1 MDSSKLNIPSTVKD
15 PNYRYQMPKIQVT
28 TQGAGGGIKTRID
41 NIKEVAHSLTV
52 PPDYPL
58 KFIGREL
65 GSNTEIKND
74 NYLINGSHTAEKFQQ
89 ILDKFIEKYV
99 LCPNCKLPEIR
110 IFIKKGEIRCKCRA
124 CGTISKLDDK
134 HKFSTHIKNFPPVY
148 DQEPEKT
155 GPIMAKD
162 KTSGDSKSSQ
172 PAKKTIDKETAMKI
186 KSSMEKIEKIVAG
199 MKDEAVV
206 TSQLENVFNENKFDM
221 EIKYFVLV
229 NGLFNKNIY
238 QLLKSRIHI
247 IKNFL
252 NKEPENHRDEAI
264 FYLLGGIADLTF
276 NRFRDVKDLP
286 KYIPSIM
293 YHLYVD
299 DVITEDYWI
308 KYAIKNT
315 LPPINSILFTK
326 ENEARFLDGA
336 AEFTNWI
343 ENSPYE
349 DEEVNSVP
357 VNQVPVKEV
366 PSMKKPVEE
375 EIDIDDI

>member
-28 TQGAGGGIKTRID
+28 TQGTGGGVKTRID
-41 NIKEVAHSLTV
+41 NVKEVAHALTV

-99 LCPNCKLPEIR
+99 LCPSCKLPEIR

-155 GPIMAKD
+155 APVVKD
-162 KTSGDSKSSQ
+162 KSSADSKSSQ
-172 PAKKTIDKETAMKI
+172 PTKKTIDKETLMKI
-186 KSSMEKIEKIVAG
+186 KSSLEKIEKIVASSR
-199 MKDEAVV
+199 DEAVNN
-206 TSQLENVFNENKFDM
+206 SQLENLFNENKFEL

-238 QLLKSRIHI
+238 QQLRGRLNIM
-247 IKNFL
+247 KNFL
-252 NKEPENHRDEAI
+252 NKEPENNRDEAI

-286 KYIPSIM
+286 KCIPSI
-293 YHLYVD
+293 LYYLYTD
-299 DVITEDYWI
+299 DIITEDFWI

-315 LPPINSILFTK
+315 LSPINSILFTK
-326 ENEARFLDGA
+326 ENEAKLLDSS

-343 ENSPYE
+343 ENSPYD
-349 DEEVNSVP
+349 DEEVKIQQTKYTPAKEPTV
-357 VNQVPVKEV
+357 VK
-366 PSMKKPVEE
+366 KQAIEE
-375 EIDIDDI
+375 DIDIDNI

>member
-15 PNYRYQMPKIQVT
+15 PNYRYQMPKILVT
-28 TQGAGGGIKTRID
+28 TQGTGGGVKTRID

-155 GPIMAKD
+155 TPVVKD
-162 KTSGDSKSSQ
+162 KTMADSKTAG
-172 PAKKTIDKETAMKI
+172 PTKRTIDKETQMKI
-186 KSSMEKIEKIVAG
+186 KSTMERIDKIVAST
-199 MKDEAVV
+199 KDQAVV
-206 TSQLENVFNENKFDM
+206 NSQLETLFNESKFDL
-221 EIKYFVLV
+221 EIKYFVLI
-229 NGLFNKNIY
+229 NGLFTKNIY
-238 QLLKSRIHI
+238 QQLRSRLHI
-247 IKNFL
+247 IKNSL
-252 NKEPENHRDEAI
+252 NKEPENQRDEAT
-264 FYLLGGIADLTF
+264 FYLLGGVADLVF

-286 KYIPSIM
+286 KYIPSI
-293 YHLYVD
+293 LYYFYLEDIV
-299 DVITEDYWI
+299 TEDYYI
-308 KYAIKNT
+308 KYAIKNS
-315 LPPINSILFTK
+315 LQPINSILFTK
-326 ENEARFLDGA
+326 ENEAKFLDSA

-343 ENSPYE
+343 ENSSYE
-349 DEEVNSVP
+349 DEDLTVQTSKP
-357 VNQVPVKEV
+357 AQLKEV
-366 PSMKKPVEE
+366 AKKPVEE
-375 EIDIDDI
+375 EIDIDNI

>member
-28 TQGAGGGIKTRID
+28 TQGTGGGVKTRID
-41 NIKEVAHSLTV
+41 NIKEVAHALTV

-65 GSNTEIKND
+65 GSNTEIKSD

-89 ILDKFIEKYV
+89 LLDKFIEKYV

-110 IFIKKGEIRCKCRA
+110 IFVKKGEIRCKCRA

-134 HKFSTHIKNFPPVY
+134 HKFSTHIKNFPPTY

-155 GPIMAKD
+155 TPVLKD

-172 PAKKTIDKETAMKI
+172 TAKKTIDKETQIKI
-186 KSSMEKIEKIVAG
+186 KSSMEKIEKIIAG

-206 TSQLENVFNENKFDM
+206 SSQLESLFNENKFEL

-229 NGLFNKNIY
+229 NGLFNKNVY
-238 QLLKSRIHI
+238 QQLRSRIHV
-247 IKNFL
+247 IKNCL
-252 NKEPENHRDEAI
+252 NKEVENHRDEAI
-264 FYLLGGIADLTF
+264 YYLLGGLADLIF
-276 NRFRDVKDLP
+276 NRFRDVKDLS
-286 KYIPSIM
+286 KYISSI
-293 YHLYVD
+293 LYYLYLD
-299 DVITEDYWI
+299 DVIVEDYWI

-326 ENEARFLDGA
+326 ENEAKFLDSA
-336 AEFTNWI
+336 AEFTNWM
-343 ENSPYE
+343 ENSSYE
-349 DEEVNSVP
+349 DEDVKVQPEKKNSKEVVNS
-357 VNQVPVKEV
+357 
-366 PSMKKPVEE
+366 KKAIEE
-375 EIDIDDI
+375 DIDIDNI

>member
-28 TQGAGGGIKTRID
+28 TQGTGGGVKTRID
-41 NIKEVAHSLTV
+41 NIKEVAHALTV

-134 HKFSTHIKNFPPVY
+134 HKFSTHIKNFPPTY

-155 GPIMAKD
+155 TPVVGKD
-162 KTSGDSKSSQ
+162 KTAGDSKSQ
-172 PAKKTIDKETAMKI
+172 PKKTIDKETAMKI
-186 KSSMEKIEKIVAG
+186 KSSMEKIEKIVASL
-199 MKDEAVV
+199 KDEAVV
-206 TSQLENVFNENKFDM
+206 NSQLETLFNENKFEM

-238 QLLKSRIHI
+238 QQLKCRIHI
-247 IKNFL
+247 FKNFL
-252 NKEPENHRDEAI
+252 NKEPESHKDEAV

-276 NRFRDVKDLP
+276 NRFRDVKDLSR
-286 KYIPSIM
+286 YIPSIL
-293 YHLYVD
+293 YYLYVD
-299 DVITEDYWI
+299 DLITEDYWV

-326 ENEARFLDGA
+326 ENEARFFDAA

-349 DEEVNSVP
+349 DEEVKSQP
-357 VNQVPVKEV
+357 VKQGTVKEV
-366 PSMKKPVEE
+366 LVKKPIEE
-375 EIDIDDI
+375 EIDIDNI

>member
-28 TQGAGGGIKTRID
+28 TQGTGGGVKTRID
-41 NIKEVAHSLTV
+41 NIKEVAHALTV

-65 GSNTEIKND
+65 GSNTEIKSA

-89 ILDKFIEKYV
+89 LLDKFIEKYV

-110 IFIKKGEIRCKCRA
+110 IFIKKGEIRSKCRA

-134 HKFSTHIKNFPPVY
+134 HKFSTHIKNFPPTY

-155 GPIMAKD
+155 APVVKD
-162 KTSGDSKSSQ
+162 KASGDSKSSQ
-172 PAKKTIDKETAMKI
+172 PAKKTIDKETQMKI

-206 TSQLENVFNENKFDM
+206 SSQLDSLFNENKFDL

-229 NGLFNKNIY
+229 NGLFNKNVY
-238 QLLKSRIHI
+238 QQLRSRIHL
-247 IKNFL
+247 IKNCL
-252 NKEPENHRDEAI
+252 DKENENNRDEAI
-264 FYLLGGIADLTF
+264 YYLLGGLADLIF
-276 NRFRDVKDLP
+276 NRFRDVRDLS
-286 KYIPSIM
+286 KYISSIL
-293 YHLYVD
+293 YYLYVD
-299 DVITEDYWI
+299 DIIVEDYWI
-308 KYAIKNT
+308 KYAIKIT
-315 LPPINSILFTK
+315 LPPVNSILFTK
-326 ENEARFLDGA
+326 ENEAKFLDSA

-343 ENSPYE
+343 ENSLYE
-349 DEEVNSVP
+349 DEEVTLHPAKLNS
-357 VNQVPVKEV
+357 KEV
-366 PSMKKPVEE
+366 SNIKKAIEE
-375 EIDIDDI
+375 DIDIDNI